1 MQSLYWH
8 SEIYAILI
16 SFYSNFCKETKLV
29 PKISTVALNCSVSR
43 FNPFEFFNI
52 ALDKEENTDVYI
64 LISIFF
70 FSRGEKSSF
79 FNFFGT
85 SVLCMRVSQII
96 LLILVVDGNILV
108 YLSLKS
114 C

>member
-1 MQSLYWH
+1 MDGLH
-8 SEIYAILI
+8 FLRNAELILASRYLCHFNI
-16 SFYSNFCKETKLV
+16 FLLKFCKDAKLV
-29 PKISTVALNCSVSR
+29 PKISIVALNCSVSR

-79 FNFFGT
+79 FLFFFFGIPVLSM
-85 SVLCMRVSQII
+85 SVT
-96 LLILVVDGNILV
+96 N
-108 YLSLKS
+108 Y
-114 C
+114 

>member
-8 SEIYAILI
+8 PEIYATLI

-29 PKISTVALNCSVSR
+29 PKISIVALNCSVSR

-70 FSRGEKSSF
+70 FSRGEKSSLF
-79 FNFFGT
+79 FF
-85 SVLCMRVSQII
+85 
-96 LLILVVDGNILV
+96 LVP
-108 YLSLKS
+108 LSYV
-114 C
+114 